1 MKRLTFEELQEHDG
15 EKTMDDREGNPAPM
29 SPSTTTNGMDTCS
42 GQKSIQSV
50 QQEQEHDGGKCCT
63 DEVGAASETRIHE
76 GNESLEVEVVGTERD
91 TFSLQKER
99 AGMGF
104 VQSVGRDL

>member
-29 SPSTTTNGMDTCS
+29 SPATTTNGMDTCS
-42 GQKSIQSV
+42 GQKAIQSV
-50 QQEQEHDGGKCCT
+50 QEQEPDGKCCT
-63 DEVGAASETRIHE
+63 DEVGAASETHIHE

-104 VQSVGRDL
+104 VQSV

>member
-15 EKTMDDREGNPAPM
+15 EKTM

-42 GQKSIQSV
+42 GQKAIQSV
-50 QQEQEHDGGKCCT
+50 QEQEHDGGKCCT
-63 DEVGAASETRIHE
+63 DEVGAASETHIHE
-76 GNESLEVEVVGTERD
+76 GNESLEVEVVGTERE

-104 VQSVGRDL
+104 VQWSVG